1 MSPAFGTQSHSI
13 ANQALHFTM
22 DPSQLP
28 LDEQLVHLRRTLS
41 TNGTLVKVL
50 SLAKTLNLP
59 NWYLAGGAVSQTI
72 WNSVAGLAPD
82 TGISDYD
89 VVYFDDSDLSYEAED
104 AVIRRGREVFA
115 GIPVEVEIRNQAR
128 VHLWYPAKFGVP
140 CPQHKSVEAGID
152 TWIST
157 SAMIGVRLEE
167 DDRWKVYAPIG
178 LSDYYKMVVRPNTVI
193 GVKEAY
199 EEKARR
205 WLGIW
210 EGLTVFPWPENQTPL
225 RFDKGNEE

>member
-1 MSPAFGTQSHSI
+1 
-13 ANQALHFTM
+13 M
-22 DPSQLP
+22 DTSQLP
-28 LDEQLVHLRRTLS
+28 LDEQLTHLRKTLS
-41 TNGTLVKVL
+41 TNETLVKVL
-50 SLAKTLNLP
+50 TLARTLARTLELP

-89 VVYFDDSDLSYEAED
+89 LVYFDDSDLSYKAED

-128 VHLWYPAKFGVP
+128 VHLWYPTKFGVP

-167 DDRWKVYAPIG
+167 DGRWKVYAPIG
-178 LSDYYKMVVRPNTVI
+178 LSEYYRMV
-193 GVKEAY
+193 
-199 EEKARR
+199 
-205 WLGIW
+205 
-210 EGLTVFPWPENQTPL
+210 TPL
-225 RFDKGNEE
+225 SFTKETKSDPVFDHQSRT

>member
-1 MSPAFGTQSHSI
+1 
-13 ANQALHFTM
+13 M

-28 LDEQLVHLRRTLS
+28 LDEQLTHLRETLS
-41 TNGTLVKVL
+41 TNATLLEVL
-50 SLAKTLNLP
+50 SLAKTLNLT

-72 WNSVAGLAPD
+72 WNSVANLAPD

-89 VVYFDDSDLSYEAED
+89 LVYFDDSDVSYEAED

-128 VHLWYPAKFGVP
+128 VHLWYEAKFGAP
-140 CPQHKSVEAGID
+140 CPRHRSVEAGID
-152 TWIST
+152 SWIST

-167 DDRWKVYAPIG
+167 DGQWKVYAPIG
-178 LSDYYKMVVRPNTVI
+178 LSDYYKMVVRPNPMI

-199 EEKARR
+199 EKKARR

-210 EGLTVFPWPENQTPL
+210 EGLTVLPWPENKVPL
-225 RFDKGNEE
+225 RFEEEMENK